1 MQRYSLGPVLLMAA
15 SVLVLTHCEQGITLG
30 SETDDLSVSMGAPKE
45 QVYIRFTG
53 DEEHGISLD
62 EAEQK
67 IEAFQNNNPFESHA
81 WYFSAQSIKMI
92 LAQNACVGIRIYGG
106 FASDGHFSP
115 VIYGVTADGDDIGRY
130 TLKKG
135 FADSTLVLPMDMP
148 YPCPPFCGGIE
159 DNGQ

>member
-92 LAQNACVGIRIYGG
+92 LAQNACVGIRIYAPSHK
-106 FASDGHFSP
+106 FSASKLVRQHD
-115 VIYGVTADGDDIGRY
+115 RY
-130 TLKKG
+130 VHNSEYLLLK
-135 FADSTLVLPMDMP
+135 
-148 YPCPPFCGGIE
+148 
-159 DNGQ
+159 